1 MMDSGKRT
9 ARDRL
14 MGLVMDIL
22 GPARTPQPIPVN
34 ERLADIGMSSINMV
48 NLMLAVEAEFDI
60 TIPQTQITP
69 ENFRSIASIEV
80 LVGRL
85 TAPSIPASDAA

>member
-1 MMDSGKRT
+1 MMDTGKRT
-9 ARDRL
+9 RRDRL
-14 MGLVMDIL
+14 ISLVVDIL
-22 GPARTPQPIPVN
+22 GPARTPQPVPVHD
-34 ERLADIGMSSINMV
+34 RLADIGMSSINMV

-60 TIPQTQITP
+60 TIPQTEITP

-85 TAPSIPASDAA
+85 TQSAGAG